1 MKMIFRCKFSGA
13 RLGRLTKMRGRQGAW
28 VGVSGLEEM
37 IEAPCLP
44 RRLDE
49 SGCGGTAML

>member
-1 MKMIFRCKFSGA
+1 
-13 RLGRLTKMRGRQGAW
+13 MRGRQGAW